1 MALSSAPVGKLIAR
15 TSKVVYGSGVAVDT
29 LLHTCTQD
37 CKLNVLVTPQEGFDT
52 ANDCYI
58 TVVRPDDT
66 ISTVMFNWYWW
77 YQIQGAAA
85 PTTTVNN
92 YYGSTYAWASGTA
105 ATARPK
111 NVTTAGTYLNDF
123 INGPLLQKG
132 TKIYQRSQATLTTT
146 EHCLFVVLEMQPE
159 VMTYD
164 QL

>member
-1 MALSSAPVGKLIAR
+1 MALSSIPVGKLIAR
-15 TSKVVYGSGVAVDT
+15 SSQVVYGSGVAVDT

-37 CKLNVLVTPQEGFDT
+37 CRLNVLVTPQEGFET

-58 TVVRPDDT
+58 SVVRPDDT
-66 ISTVMFNWYWW
+66 ISTILFSWYWW
-77 YQIQGAAA
+77 YQIQGAVA
-85 PTTTVNN
+85 PTTTV
-92 YYGSTYAWASGTA
+92 YSSYGSTYAWAGSTA
-105 ATARPK
+105 TSARPT
-111 NVTTAGTYLNDF
+111 NITTAGTYLNNF

-132 TKIYQRSQATLTTT
+132 TKIYQRSQATIATT

>member
-92 YYGSTYAWASGTA
+92 YYGSTY
-105 ATARPK
+105 
-111 NVTTAGTYLNDF
+111 GTYLNDF